1 MPHLV
6 DRSTRM
12 LPVTSLISTTS
23 RLAAGLRAP
32 LALALAVVLLGGTG
46 FA

>member
-1 MPHLV
+1 MP
-6 DRSTRM
+6 
-12 LPVTSLISTTS
+12 PVTSLRTTTA